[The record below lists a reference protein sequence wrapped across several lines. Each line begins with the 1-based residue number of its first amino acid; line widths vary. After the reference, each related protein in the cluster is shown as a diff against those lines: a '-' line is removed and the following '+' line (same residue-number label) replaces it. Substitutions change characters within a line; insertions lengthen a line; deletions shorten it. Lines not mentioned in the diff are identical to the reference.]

1 MTGVT
6 VVDYGTGN
14 LLSVRRAF
22 QHAGADVELADD
34 AVGVERAERLVL
46 PGVGA
51 FRTCI
56 GTLRARGLIEAV
68 RSFAAT
74 ARPFLGIC
82 VGMQM
87 MLDGS
92 DEFGWTQGLGFISGR
107 VEAIH
112 PTGADGTPH
121 KIPHI
126 GWAELKA
133 SERGWKESILDGE
146 VEGAS
151 VYFVHSFAVLP
162 ENQEHVLAVCDYN
175 GIEIVAA
182 VVRDNLFGSQFHP
195 EKSGPVGLRI
205 ISNFL
210 SL

>member
-1 MTGVT
+1 MTSVT

-14 LLSVRRAF
+14 LLSVRQAF
-22 QHAGADVELADD
+22 LHAGADVELADD

-51 FRTCI
+51 FPTCI
-56 GTLRARGLIEAV
+56 GNLRERGLIEAV
-68 RSFAAT
+68 QSFAVT

-92 DEFGWTQGLGFISGR
+92 EEFGWTEGLGLISGR

-112 PTGADGTPH
+112 PAGADGTPH

>member
-1 MTGVT
+1 MTSVT

-14 LLSVRRAF
+14 LLSVRQAF
-22 QHAGADVELADD
+22 LHAGADVELADD

-51 FRTCI
+51 FPTCI
-56 GTLRARGLIEAV
+56 GNLRERGLIEAV
-68 RSFAAT
+68 RSFAVT

-92 DEFGWTQGLGFISGR
+92 EEFGWTEGLGLISGR

-112 PTGADGTPH
+112 PAGADGTPH

>member
-1 MTGVT
+1 MTSVT

-14 LLSVRRAF
+14 LLSVRQAF
-22 QHAGADVELADD
+22 QHAGADVELVDD

-56 GTLRARGLIEAV
+56 GNLRERGLIEAV
-68 RSFAAT
+68 RSFAVT

-92 DEFGWTQGLGFISGR
+92 EEFGWTEGLGLISGR

-112 PTGADGTPH
+112 PAGADGTPH

>member
-1 MTGVT
+1 MTSVT

-14 LLSVRRAF
+14 LLSVRQAF

-56 GTLRARGLIEAV
+56 GNLRERGLIEAV
-68 RSFAAT
+68 RSFAVT

-92 DEFGWTQGLGFISGR
+92 EEFGWTEGLGLISGR

-112 PTGADGTPH
+112 PAGADGTSH

-133 SERGWKESILDGE
+133 SERGWKDSILDGE

-162 ENQEHVLAVCDYN
+162 ENREHVLAVCDYN

-210 SL
+210 SF

>member
-1 MTGVT
+1 MTSVT

-56 GTLRARGLIEAV
+56 GNLRERGLIEAV
-68 RSFAAT
+68 RSFAVT

-92 DEFGWTQGLGFISGR
+92 EEFGWTEGLGLISGR

-112 PTGADGTPH
+112 PAGADGTPH